1 MENVIFYLL
10 GCSTILI
17 IVFAT
22 FVFYSLREN
31 RNKIQSLGYDV
42 NNFRESNKYLSDLL
56 AMDRKEMFEIINRE
70 SQTLNQGISDSRM
83 VLDNRI
89 DDLYRTMDKRFE
101 SLSNKQTL

>member
-22 FVFYSLREN
+22 FVFYSLRDN
-31 RNKIQSLGYDV
+31 RDKIHSLGYDV
-42 NNFRESNKYLSDLL
+42 NSLRESNKYLSDLL

-70 SQTLNQGISDSRM
+70 SQTLSQGISDSRM

>member
-31 RNKIQSLGYDV
+31 RDKIKSLGYDV
-42 NNFRESNKYLSDLL
+42 NSLRESNKYLSDLL

-70 SQTLNQGISDSRM
+70 SQTLSQGISDSRM